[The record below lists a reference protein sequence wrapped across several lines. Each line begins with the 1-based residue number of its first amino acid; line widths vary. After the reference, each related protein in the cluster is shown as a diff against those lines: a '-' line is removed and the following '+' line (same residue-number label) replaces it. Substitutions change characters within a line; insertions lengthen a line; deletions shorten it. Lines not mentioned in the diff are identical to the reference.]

1 MYTDAHIHLKDY
13 ADISGIEPQMGQTKV
28 CASSH
33 NKDEFLYQEQFSFK
47 YTDQVLVTFGIHPQ
61 SIRTAHNSELAFL
74 EELILAKRIAAIG
87 EIGFDLYSSEF
98 SVHEK
103 AQKELWNIQLELAI
117 AAELPVVIHCRKA
130 LHHFFADSKRLS
142 LLPAVIFHGWP
153 GSAVEAQSFLSR
165 GLHAYFCAGKAL
177 LRGDRSLRET
187 ISAIPLSR
195 ILTETDAPYMTLKG
209 ESYSSPSDIAA
220 VSSAAASL
228 KNLSLE
234 DFCHS
239 VKENFNRAFNV
250 R

>member
-13 ADISGIEPQMGQTKV
+13 EDLSGIEPHLGQTKA

-33 NKDEFLYQEQFSFK
+33 NKEEFLYQEQFSFN
-47 YTDQVLVTFGIHPQ
+47 YPDQVLLSFGIHPQ
-61 SIRTAHNSELAFL
+61 SVRSAHNSELAFL
-74 EELILAKRIAAIG
+74 EELVLSKRIAAIG
-87 EIGFDLYSSEF
+87 EIGFDLYSKDF
-98 SVHEK
+98 SAHEK
-103 AQKELWNIQLELAI
+103 AQAELWNIQLELAI
-117 AAELPVVIHCRKA
+117 EAQLPVVIHCRKA

-142 LLPAVIFHGWP
+142 LLPSVIFHGWP
-153 GSAVEAQSFLSR
+153 GSAVEAKSFISR

-187 ISAIPLSR
+187 ISAIPLSH

-209 ESYSSPSDIAA
+209 EPYSSPSDIAA

-234 DFCHS
+234 DFCYS
-239 VKENFNRAFNV
+239 VKENFTRAFNG